1 MKKKLL
7 ILILIVV
14 VITTAGCDL
23 LLSGTDTELNQTFVF
38 FEDTWQIATPM
49 SWVENPDGEYS
60 DENLERLG
68 VAGEVYC
75 DIHDY
80 TGFEYL
86 EEVAYIRENY
96 FGENAEITTEEE
108 ITVNDFAATQFT
120 YTSEAEDLNGNQA
133 SYQGVYTIIDA
144 GDNLIEVDA
153 YFVING
159 EETETDEM
167 DLLYAITDS
176 FNKAE

>member
-7 ILILIVV
+7 LLVLIML
-14 VITTAGCDL
+14 VIATAGCDL
-23 LLSGTDTELNQTFVF
+23 LSSETDTELNQTFVF
-38 FEDTWQIATPM
+38 FEDTWQISAPM

-68 VAGEVYC
+68 VTGEVYC

-80 TGFEYL
+80 TGFEYS

-96 FGENAEITTEEE
+96 FGENAEITTEKEV
-108 ITVNDFAATQFT
+108 TVNDFAATQFT

-133 SYQGVYTIIDA
+133 SYQGVYTVIDA
-144 GDNLIEVDA
+144 GNNLIEVDA
-153 YFVING
+153 YFVINS
-159 EETETDEM
+159 EELGTEEM